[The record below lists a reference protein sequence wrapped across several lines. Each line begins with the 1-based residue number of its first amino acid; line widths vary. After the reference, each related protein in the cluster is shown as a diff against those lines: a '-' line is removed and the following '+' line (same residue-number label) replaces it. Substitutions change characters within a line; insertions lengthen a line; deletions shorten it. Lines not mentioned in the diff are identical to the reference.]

1 MRTILS
7 LATIAFL
14 LCPLGIAQTEE
25 DVSVAIKLVI
35 MENLKATQAED
46 MDRMMKTIHTQSPS
60 YLQTKQQIAPIFDNF
75 DLSYRLL
82 SYSYI
87 GLDGEYAVARVKQA
101 TKKVSGP
108 AFQNNE
114 LDLMQ
119 VFRKEN
125 GKWKFWAQAILEMK
139 YTNE

>member
-7 LATIAFL
+7 FATIAFF
-14 LCPLGIAQTEE
+14 LCSLGIAQAEE
-25 DVSVAIKLVI
+25 DVSAAIKLVV

-46 MDRMMKTIHTQSPS
+46 INWMMKTIHTQSPS
-60 YLQTKQQIAPIFDNF
+60 YLQTKQQIAPLFDNF

-82 SYSYI
+82 SFSYI
-87 GLDGEYAVARVKQA
+87 GLDAEYAVARVKQT
-101 TKKVSGP
+101 TKKVSGL
-108 AFQNNE
+108 AFRNNE
-114 LDLMQ
+114 LDMIQ

-125 GKWKFWAQAILEMK
+125 GKWKFWAQAILGIK